1 MDEREIIDSE
11 RASERQH
18 ANSLSLDRYLLI
30 LKLNTP
36 ATWCVVLILNKHL
49 KVLYFFNET
58 WDECIYL

>member
-49 KVLYFFNET
+49 KVVYFFNET
-58 WDECIYL
+58 